1 MPSAPSGVALV
12 IPVKPLQGAKQR
24 LAGRL
29 GPADRRVLGLALAA
43 GTLRCAACGN
53 GFPEVTPVDVT
64 LLCEGHP
71 QPGQGQL
78 PRYCSSVDQHL
89 AWVRRVIRRASRPH
103 YDDGAEAGAV
113 SA

>member
-1 MPSAPSGVALV
+1 MIIGGNDILPCPKGH
-12 IPVKPLQGAKQR
+12 
-24 LAGRL
+24 
-29 GPADRRVLGLALAA
+29 LAA
-43 GTLRCAACGN
+43 KRIDNAGVLKCAACDRE
-53 GFPEVTPVDVT
+53 FPEGTPVDVT

-89 AWVRRVIRRASRPH
+89 AWVRRVIRRASRFH
-103 YDDGAEAGAV
+103 DDDGAEAGAM